1 MKKYGHIPRWSA
13 TFFCIAAL
21 FLFPHPLRA
30 GDILTVPLEG
40 TVGIAMERF
49 VGDVLERAASGGAE
63 MVVFRLDTPGGLVSS
78 MRAITASILE
88 SPVPVAVWVSPQGA
102 RAASAGAF
110 ILQAAHVAAMA
121 PGTNAGAAHPVLAS
135 GKDAPDAEMK
145 RKITNDLSAH
155 IRSLAQLRGRN
166 VDAAEKMVTE
176 SLSLTGEE
184 ALSRGV
190 VDILAPDLDALLS
203 AMRGRSVVL
212 RGRDVSMGHLDGKRV
227 EIAMTPRERLLQ
239 FISSPDIAYLL
250 LTAGILAVIF
260 EVLSPGG
267 FVLGT
272 AGAVM
277 VLLGAFGL
285 RMLPFNWAGIIL
297 LLAGIAVMA
306 ADLLVGGM
314 GILSLFGLA
323 ALVTGGLV
331 LFRAPGGELLNVS
344 LSLVSGMSLALGFLF
359 LAAVF
364 LVVRSMRRKTTSGK
378 EGMEGAP
385 IEVIEDLS
393 PIGLVK
399 CRGEIWR
406 ARTASG
412 AVLGRGARGSVS
424 SMDGMTLVVLAD
436 EGGREPADP
445 EEKKGEKE

>member
-1 MKKYGHIPRWSA
+1 M
-13 TFFCIAAL
+13 
-21 FLFPHPLRA
+21 
-30 GDILTVPLEG
+30 
-40 TVGIAMERF
+40 
-49 VGDVLERAASGGAE
+49 
-63 MVVFRLDTPGGLVSS
+63 
-78 MRAITASILE
+78 
-88 SPVPVAVWVSPQGA
+88 
-102 RAASAGAF
+102 
-110 ILQAAHVAAMA
+110 
-121 PGTNAGAAHPVLAS
+121 
-135 GKDAPDAEMK
+135 
-145 RKITNDLSAH
+145 
-155 IRSLAQLRGRN
+155 
-166 VDAAEKMVTE
+166 
-176 SLSLTGEE
+176 
-184 ALSRGV
+184 
-190 VDILAPDLDALLS
+190 
-203 AMRGRSVVL
+203 
-212 RGRDVSMGHLDGKRV
+212 
-227 EIAMTPRERLLQ
+227 
-239 FISSPDIAYLL
+239 
-250 LTAGILAVIF
+250 
-260 EVLSPGG
+260 
-267 FVLGT
+267 LGT